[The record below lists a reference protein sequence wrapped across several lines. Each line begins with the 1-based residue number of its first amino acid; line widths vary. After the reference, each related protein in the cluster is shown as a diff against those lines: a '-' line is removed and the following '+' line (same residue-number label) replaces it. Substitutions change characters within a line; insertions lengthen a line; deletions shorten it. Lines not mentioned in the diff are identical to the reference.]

1 MIHPSSLPSSKP
13 SASPTNSF
21 PPSQG
26 PTVGPDLISWTTT
39 ESGLLQEDRF
49 GWTTESGLL
58 KGERFGWNVMNK
70 GLTLS
75 FAAEKSENCFEG
87 KNINEQKGTATA
99 RLSVPEGKRLFL
111 NYTLGGIGESLDT
124 GYEEMILYINGIRM
138 ASSTSQALGIDCST
152 SPAVASYAVE
162 PPYLLRPGRHQLR
175 IDFTTFDDFDH
186 YGIEYMINFDFL

>member
-1 MIHPSSLPSSKP
+1 
-13 SASPTNSF
+13 
-21 PPSQG
+21 
-26 PTVGPDLISWTTT
+26 
-39 ESGLLQEDRF
+39 
-49 GWTTESGLL
+49 
-58 KGERFGWNVMNK
+58 MNK

-99 RLSVPEGKRLFL
+99 RLSVPEGKSLFL
-111 NYTLGGIGESLDT
+111 NYTLGGIGESLDS

-175 IDFTTFDDFDH
+175 VDFTTFDDFDH
-186 YGIEYMINFDFL
+186 YGIEYMIKFDFL